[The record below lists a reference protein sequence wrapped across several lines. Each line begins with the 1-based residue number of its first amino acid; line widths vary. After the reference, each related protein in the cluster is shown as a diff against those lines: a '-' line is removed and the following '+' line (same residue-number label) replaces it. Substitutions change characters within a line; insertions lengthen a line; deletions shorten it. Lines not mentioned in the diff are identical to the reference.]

1 MRLRATQH
9 REPQEDHLSALKTD
23 VITAWWAQ
31 IGIAVMVVRMMMM
44 TMMIAV
50 LLLLTH
56 SFSPLLH
63 YFRAIVEILQSRHRI
78 TRGNKPTVLI
88 KVLMCGFETLRQ
100 NPMWDLLLSQ
110 LLADNIVISSE
121 MTQVNKAGLFCC
133 VCMPLN

>member
-1 MRLRATQH
+1 M
-9 REPQEDHLSALKTD
+9 SALKTE

-31 IGIAVMVVRMMMM
+31 IGIAVTVVRMTM
-44 TMMIAV
+44 TIAV
-50 LLLLTH
+50 LMLLTH

-63 YFRAIVEILQSRHRI
+63 YFRTIVEILQSRHRI
-78 TRGNKPTVLI
+78 TGGYKPAVLI
-88 KVLMCGFETLRQ
+88 KVFMCGFETLKL
-100 NPMWDLLLSQ
+100 NPLWDLLLSK